1 MSNAQQGAWRR
12 YNIFIS
18 STFKDMDFER
28 DVIKF
33 RVIPALNRRLRD
45 RRVELQAI
53 DLRLGVNT
61 SNMSEAESERK
72 VLSVCTSCIDS
83 ARPFFI
89 GLIGKR
95 YGWIPPVERW
105 NEFMAGLSDEEREIL
120 ADTAG
125 CSVTEMEIVYGALS
139 QGSFDTSHVLFYLRD
154 DSSYEGLPAEQLPT
168 FCDSDPYNLQKLAAL
183 KDKVRKLFGER
194 GGEDDRCTSYHLNY
208 SDGHFSGDEFER
220 IVTEQLAA
228 QIEAETAREEE
239 EGSSTWWAQEKELEE
254 STLLRLLPGSIE
266 LDVYDDEDAPEE
278 GEDDSSDVA
287 VWYVQGFG
295 ASTHMAQDYV
305 QWEEDSD
312 VIRLLGVFGLSE
324 YSRSMRPV
332 LARWIHELAGKVG
345 REDIPDDE
353 QLLGKMPQTEL
364 YGLFENL
371 VKEAAEDN
379 YLYIY
384 LDDVEALETTSPK
397 DLYMTWLDH
406 VKDDVNVMVNLQD
419 GSEAREK
426 FLEQHSYLSSKLML
440 GVEADK
446 DAALEL
452 IENYEKTYF
461 LELPEKIKK
470 QMLKS
475 VGGKKTLAPLKVHS
489 VFRIFES
496 LTQEDF
502 AQIRDR
508 RGSQIDAING
518 YLEELWKKLPET
530 PYDIMTFMSNTI
542 MNNLGIGKQMQ
553 DAVWAIASAPG
564 GLRESDV
571 AHFAGEDWDVVQF
584 YRAMNFLQDF
594 FYEDP
599 ARHLWRTKYLTRVGD
614 GLGAEQKRISE
625 YLLTLDKKDSLRETM
640 GLYFALGGCEPS
652 HFAGYVVEG
661 DYLHGQQMKDLTAQH
676 GPQIRQLLREGF
688 LDSENFKDY
697 CLALPAGQRLQ
708 LMLDVITALADLQED
723 RVRIHALMAGWLGDI
738 DIDSLGGVDSF
749 AFASILAGQRDNE
762 PLLERALEAARHC
775 KQLGFETSDQLISMV
790 TSLLILLYRQN
801 GKNDKADALQN
812 GGAADHNS
820 PKERFTALYPMIAQ
834 AGAASSGVRN
844 TILREFF
851 KKYYEIVDELELN
864 DETFEA
870 RFKSSKL
877 IINACMLLQKDD
889 KHEWIIIALMDF
901 ITSMRLFYLAGNFF
915 SSPEP
920 LELFLQFHIML
931 ATACSGWLSEK
942 GLAKDWDEDGL
953 HPIQRMQALATVATA
968 EGAELLKDADPDNSW
983 IKELRGPLSGLI
995 AGTDGLREEFFD
1007 EDFGLK
1013 DIDKKIKDI
1022 YDEFL
1027 KTVD

>member
-72 VLSVCTSCIDS
+72 VLSVCTGCIDS

-105 NEFMAGLSDEEREIL
+105 KEFMAGLSDEEREIL

-154 DSSYEGLPAEQLPT
+154 DASYDGLPAEQLPA
-168 FCDSDPYNLQKLAAL
+168 FCDSDPDNLRRLATL
-183 KDKVRKLFGER
+183 KDKVRRIFGER
-194 GGEDDRCTSYHLNY
+194 GGSDDRCTSYHLTY
-208 SDGHFSGDEFER
+208 SDGHFSGDDFER

-228 QIEAETAREEE
+228 QIEAETAREEQD
-239 EGSSTWWAQEKELEE
+239 GSQTWWAQEKELEE

-266 LDVYDDEDAPEE
+266 LDVYDDEDTPGED
-278 GEDDSSDVA
+278 EDDSSDVA
-287 VWYVQGFG
+287 IWYVQGFG
-295 ASTHMAQDYV
+295 ASTHMAQDYI
-305 QWEEDSD
+305 QWDDETD
-312 VIRLLGVFGLSE
+312 VIRLLAVFGLSE
-324 YSRSMRPV
+324 YSNSMRPV
-332 LARWIHELAGKVG
+332 LARWIHELAAKVG
-345 REDIPDDE
+345 RPQLPDDDL
-353 QLLGKMPQTEL
+353 LLGKMPQTEL

-371 VKEAAEDN
+371 VEEAAENN

-406 VKDDVNVMVNLQD
+406 VKDNVNVMVNLRD

-426 FLEQHSYLSSKLML
+426 FLKQHSYLSGKLML

-452 IENYEKTYF
+452 IENYEQTYF

-470 QMLKS
+470 QMLKC

-502 AQIRDR
+502 ARIRGR
-508 RGSQIDAING
+508 KGSQIDAING
-518 YLEELWKKLPET
+518 YLEEIWKKLPET
-530 PYDIMTFMSNTI
+530 PYDIMTFMTNTI
-542 MNNLGIGKQMQ
+542 MNNLGVGRQMQ
-553 DAVWAIASAPG
+553 DAVWLIASAPG

-571 AHFAGEDWDVVQF
+571 AHFAGADWDVVQF

-599 ARHLWRTKYLTRVGD
+599 AKHLWRAKYLTSVDD
-614 GLGAEQKRISE
+614 GLGGEQKKISE
-625 YLLTLDKKDSLRETM
+625 YILTLDPGDSLRETM

-652 HFAGYVVEG
+652 HFAGYAVEG
-661 DYLHGQQMKDLTAQH
+661 DYLHGRQMKDLTAQH

-688 LDSENFKDY
+688 LDSDNFKDY

-708 LMLDVITALADLQED
+708 LMVDVITALADLQEE
-723 RVRIHALMAGWLGDI
+723 RERIHARMAAWLDDVDTHSLSG
-738 DIDSLGGVDSF
+738 IDSFTL
-749 AFASILAGQRDNE
+749 ASILSARRDDE
-762 PLLERALEAARHC
+762 SMLEKALEAARRC
-775 KQLGFETSDQLISMV
+775 KQLGFETSDQLVSMV
-790 TSLLILLYRQN
+790 TSLLIVLYRRN
-801 GKNDKADALQN
+801 GKNDKAEALGSAGDGNYQ
-812 GGAADHNS
+812 S
-820 PKERFTALYPMIAQ
+820 PKERFTALYPLLAQ
-834 AGAASSGVRN
+834 AESATSGVRN

-851 KKYYEIVDELELN
+851 KKYYDIVDELELS

-877 IINACMLLQKDD
+877 IMNACMLLQADD
-889 KHEWIIIALMDF
+889 KHEWVIIALMDF
-901 ITSMRLFYLAGNFF
+901 ITSMRLFCLAGNFF

-968 EGAELLKDADPDNSW
+968 EGAELLKDADPDSSW

-995 AGTDGLREEFFD
+995 AGTDDLRKEFFD
-1007 EDFGLK
+1007 EDFTLK

-1027 KTVD
+1027 ETVD